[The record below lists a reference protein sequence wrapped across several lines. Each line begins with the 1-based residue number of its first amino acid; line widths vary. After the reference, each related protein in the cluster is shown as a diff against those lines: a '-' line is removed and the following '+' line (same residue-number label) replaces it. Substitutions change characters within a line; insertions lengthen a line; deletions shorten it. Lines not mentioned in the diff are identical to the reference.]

1 VQDGTLVGSLTR
13 YRRALEGL
21 LGTPATEGNVVDV
34 LRDGV
39 EIFPAMLEAIEQA
52 ERTVDFLTFVYWQGE
67 IAHRFGKALAERAR
81 AGVRCR
87 VILDSLGARHVD
99 DEVVTQM
106 QAAGVLVHWFRPLVG
121 TDPGHR
127 THRKVLICD
136 EQVAFTGGVGIADEW
151 DGSSDDGTGWRE
163 TQIRVRGPVVDGLR
177 AAFVDDWIDAGH
189 ALFDHHDRFPEQPQ
203 DGSVTAMV
211 VRGESEHGWSDIAM
225 LRRALLALAQERVR
239 ITTAYLAPDQAMIEV
254 LRSAA
259 DRGVQVDLLVPGP
272 RTDKEIARLAA
283 ERVYDDLLEAGVRI
297 REYGPTMLHAK
308 VLTVDGLVSVVGSA
322 NLNTRSLAHD
332 EEVDVVV
339 FDREVTAL
347 LDRHADHDHEHSH
360 PVDPETWN
368 QRSPV
373 RWVPQRLVGLLDR
386 WT

>member
-1 VQDGTLVGSLTR
+1 VGPLTR

-21 LGTPATEGNVVDV
+21 LGTPATEGNLIEL
-34 LRDGV
+34 LRDGI
-39 EIFPAMLEAIEQA
+39 EIFPAMLDAIRRA
-52 ERTVDFLTFVYWQGE
+52 ERTIDFLTFVYWQGE
-67 IAHRFGKALAERAR
+67 IAQRFGEALAERAR

-99 DEVVTQM
+99 NEVVEAM

-136 EQVAFTGGVGIADEW
+136 EMVAFTGGVGIADEW

-163 TQIRVRGPVVDGLR
+163 TQIQVQGPVVDGLR

-189 ALFDHHDRFPEQPQ
+189 ELFDDHDRFPEQPQ
-203 DGSVTAMV
+203 DGEVTAMV
-211 VRGESEHGWSDIAM
+211 VRGESEHGWNDVAM

-239 ITTAYLAPDQAMIEV
+239 ITTAYLAPDEATLDA
-254 LRSAA
+254 LREAA
-259 DRGVQVDLLVPGP
+259 KRGVEVQLLVPGP
-272 RTDKEIARLAA
+272 QTDKEIARLAA
-283 ERVYDDLLEAGVRI
+283 ERIYDDLLEAGIVI
-297 REYGPTMLHAK
+297 HEYQPTMLHAK
-308 VLTVDGLVSVVGSA
+308 VMTVDGLVSVVGSA
-322 NLNTRSLAHD
+322 NLNTRSLCHD

-339 FDREVTAL
+339 FDRGVTAL
-347 LDRHADHDHEHSH
+347 LDGHADRDLERAEQ
-360 PVDPETWN
+360 VDPDTWN
-368 QRSPV
+368 DRSPL
-373 RWVPQRLVGLLDR
+373 RWLPQRAVGLIDR